1 MACYPVLRMGA
12 PEHSPW
18 RAPRDDLN
26 DCPYQG
32 TVLDFSIFQPYE
44 VALVGEPGEADTQ
57 TLITPSTPP
66 TCPTRWSPVAPRTT
80 RRTRGSYPFWRIA
93 PRAMAGRPPTSVK
106 ATPTRTRRPTR
117 RGWRGCSRL
126 SFVLAVCRRSPIR
139 TTTGFA
145 FFRRCPRRRCPR
157 RCCPRRC
164 CPRRCCPRR
173 CCPRLLA
180 AGG

>member
-1 MACYPVLRMGA
+1 MGA

-18 RAPRDDLN
+18 HAPRSDLDDSS
-26 DCPYQG
+26 YQG
-32 TVLDFSIFQPYE
+32 AVLDFSIFQPQE

-57 TLITPSTPP
+57 TLINTVYAAYLPNKV
-66 TCPTRWSPVAPRTT
+66 VAGCAPDDEEDAGLIPLLADRPR
-80 RRTRGSYPFWRIA
+80 S
-93 PRAMAGRPPTSVK
+93 MAGRPPTSVK

-157 RCCPRRC
+157 RCCPRRR

-173 CCPRLLA
+173 CCPRRRCPRLLA